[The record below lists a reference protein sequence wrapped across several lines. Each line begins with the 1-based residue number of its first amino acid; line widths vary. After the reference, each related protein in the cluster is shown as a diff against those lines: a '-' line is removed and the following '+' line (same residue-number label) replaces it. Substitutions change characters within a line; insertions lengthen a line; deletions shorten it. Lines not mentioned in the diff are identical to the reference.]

1 MRTDARTIVL
11 YDAAC
16 GFCRVSV
23 AALMRWDRA
32 LRLRFVAIE
41 SAQGARLLA
50 TLTLAERL
58 RSAHTID
65 RDGRLRSAGAAAP
78 VLLAELPAGRP
89 LAWLARRAPRSTE
102 WAYRILTDARP
113 LLGRAIPDS
122 ARRAADEQIAQRAI
136 GEERIAQREHERVR
150 ALSPRRAHG

>member
-1 MRTDARTIVL
+1 MRNDARTIVL

-23 AALMRWDRA
+23 AALMSWDRA
-32 LRLRFVAIE
+32 GRLRFVAIE

-50 TLTLAERL
+50 ALTPPERL

-78 VLLAELPAGRP
+78 ALLAELPAGRP
-89 LAWLARRAPRSTE
+89 LAWLARRAPAATE
-102 WAYRILTDARP
+102 LAYRAVTAARP
-113 LLGRAIPDS
+113 LLGRAIFPS
-122 ARRAADEQIAQRAI
+122 VRRAADE
-136 GEERIAQREHERVR
+136 RIAGRAGDRAQEPAG
-150 ALSPRRAHG
+150 ALSPPRHG